1 MAEHAGK
8 PKVRFAG
15 FTEAWEQRKLEE
27 LTNISSASRVHKG
40 EWTESGVPF
49 FRSSDVVS
57 AFKGEENEKAFISY
71 SLYEGLAKKSGKV
84 QEGDVLI
91 TGGGSI
97 GIPYLVKNNEPL
109 YFKDADLLWLKQSRN
124 LVGNFLYT
132 FFTAPVFSA
141 YVQSISHIGTIAHYT
156 IEQLKDTPILFPKVD
171 EQQKIGT
178 FFRHLDRLIT
188 LHQRKRGR
196 LENIKKAMLEK
207 MFPKNGADV
216 PEIRF
221 AGFTE
226 AWEQRKL
233 GEIADKVTEKNTTLR
248 YTEALTN
255 SAEFGIIGQRDF
267 FDHDVA
273 KLSSLHGYYIVKE
286 DDFVYNPRISV
297 TAPVGPVNRNKLG
310 KIGVV
315 SPLYTVLRTAQIDN
329 EFLEWFFKS
338 ACWHS
343 FMIFNGDSG
352 ARSDR
357 FSIKNSTFFEMPI
370 PCPCRM
376 EQVRIG
382 TFFRHLDRLITLH
395 QRKVTLLQNIKKA
408 CLEKMF
414 V

>member
-15 FTEAWEQRKLEE
+15 FTEAWEQRKLGE
-27 LTNISSASRVHKG
+27 LTDISSASRVHKS

-71 SLYEGLAKKSGKV
+71 SLYEELAKKSGKV

-156 IEQLKDTPILFPKVD
+156 IEQVKATPILFPKVD
-171 EQQKIGT
+171 EQQKIGA
-178 FFRHLDRLIT
+178 FFRHLDRL
-188 LHQRKRGR
+188 
-196 LENIKKAMLEK
+196 
-207 MFPKNGADV
+207 
-216 PEIRF
+216 
-221 AGFTE
+221 
-226 AWEQRKL
+226 
-233 GEIADKVTEKNTTLR
+233 
-248 YTEALTN
+248 
-255 SAEFGIIGQRDF
+255 
-267 FDHDVA
+267 VA
-273 KLSSLHGYYIVKE
+273 
-286 DDFVYNPRISV
+286 
-297 TAPVGPVNRNKLG
+297 
-310 KIGVV
+310 
-315 SPLYTVLRTAQIDN
+315 
-329 EFLEWFFKS
+329 
-338 ACWHS
+338 
-343 FMIFNGDSG
+343 
-352 ARSDR
+352 
-357 FSIKNSTFFEMPI
+357 
-370 PCPCRM
+370 
-376 EQVRIG
+376 
-382 TFFRHLDRLITLH
+382 LH